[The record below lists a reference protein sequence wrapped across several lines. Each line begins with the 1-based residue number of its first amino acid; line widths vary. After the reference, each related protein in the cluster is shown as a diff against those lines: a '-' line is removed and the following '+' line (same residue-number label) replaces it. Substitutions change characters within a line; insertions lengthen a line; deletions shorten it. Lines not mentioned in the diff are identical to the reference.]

1 MTDEQGG
8 DTMKGLKLKHPKL
21 KHPLLCEVVLMLMIW
36 SPVVLVIAVAACE
49 FLPDALYLLLLFGTL
64 AVSMVLL
71 FRNMPLIWGTG
82 IMLDL
87 IRCRQTARKQYDLPA
102 AFAEEKLMH
111 KVCRFGQHCEPL
123 PLRPQ
128 PAELRY
134 RFQSSWVNYA
144 RGYEKIIALYRV
156 DVLNKATYQDILN
169 SARANF
175 RTLEGQK
182 KPRFLDKQQK
192 KSPLHRVLM
201 VLICAGRTDDAWT
214 DVFEQIQKQAGD
226 GFETIILPCILELSR
241 KICIFDGERIP
252 YMIAYPMKNR
262 GIRLI
267 RRMVFGGRLPL
278 KGNECYLDPI
288 PNYDPE
294 QSLWNFLCD
303 LRKESG
309 MADTN
314 IKKQFASM
322 KEREVY
328 EDEDGYIY
336 VRWGERGVMQ
346 MVEKNAD
353 TNIVSVD
360 AVMEW
365 IWPKNNLMKKEDIR
379 AVKQCIS
386 TYYFG
391 QGCTVQFDEPEK
403 P

>member
-1 MTDEQGG
+1 
-8 DTMKGLKLKHPKL
+8 MKGLKLKHPKL

-111 KVCRFGQHCEPL
+111 QVCRFGQHCEPL

-134 RFQSSWVNYA
+134 RFQPSWVNYA
-144 RGYEKIIALYRV
+144 RGYEKIIAMYRA
-156 DVLNKATYQDILN
+156 DVLDKAAYQDILN

-175 RTLEGQK
+175 RTLEGRK

-192 KSPLHRVLM
+192 KSPLHRVLV
-201 VLICAGRTDDAWT
+201 VLICTRQTDAELADGL
-214 DVFEQIQKQAGD
+214 FERIGKQPVN
-226 GFETIILPCILELSR
+226 GFETAMLPCVLDLSR
-241 KICIFDGERIP
+241 RTCVFCGERLP
-252 YMIAYPMKNR
+252 YVFEYPVKNR

-288 PNYDPE
+288 PDYDPE

-309 MADTN
+309 MVDTN

-322 KEREVY
+322 KDREVY

-336 VRWGERGVMQ
+336 VRWGDCGVMQ
-346 MVEKNAD
+346 MVEKN
-353 TNIVSVD
+353 TENIVEVD
-360 AVMEW
+360 EVSMWA
-365 IWPKNNLMKKEDIR
+365 WPKVRQMKKADIQ

-391 QGCTVQFDEPEK
+391 QGCTVKFEEPEK